1 METSTKERILEEA
14 LNLFS
19 QNGYAGT
26 SMSDIAGALGITK
39 AALYKHFSAKE
50 DIWEALIQRGEEQYQ
65 MRFGSLAHPPKIPES
80 VEELK
85 ELSLRQIA
93 YTMHAPDI
101 VKYRKLLTIEQFH
114 NERIAEVA
122 TMHFVTGLESLYTM
136 IFEKMME
143 NGIIKQEDPA
153 FLAFEYLTP
162 VAVMIHQCDRQPE
175 WEEKAMER
183 IRRHIEYFLKIHVV
197 KPSL

>member
-1 METSTKERILEEA
+1 
-14 LNLFS
+14 
-19 QNGYAGT
+19 
-26 SMSDIAGALGITK
+26 
-39 AALYKHFSAKE
+39 
-50 DIWEALIQRGEEQYQ
+50 
-65 MRFGSLAHPPKIPES
+65 
-80 VEELK
+80 
-85 ELSLRQIA
+85 
-93 YTMHAPDI
+93 
-101 VKYRKLLTIEQFH
+101 
-114 NERIAEVA
+114 
-122 TMHFVTGLESLYTM
+122 MHFVTGLESLYTM